1 MIQRRRVESQI
12 AVTCWRLIFPDL
24 DPEQNGDAFE
34 QDESSSGE
42 STPHEAR
49 EHYEAVGYVKDIAT
63 GPSLLLIILG
73 RVKSV
78 NPSS

>member
-1 MIQRRRVESQI
+1 M
-12 AVTCWRLIFPDL
+12 
-24 DPEQNGDAFE
+24 DPEQHGDAFE
-34 QDESSSGE
+34 QDDSSSSE

-49 EHYEAVGYVKDIAT
+49 EHYEVVGYVNDVAT
-63 GPSLLLIILG
+63 GPSFLLIILE